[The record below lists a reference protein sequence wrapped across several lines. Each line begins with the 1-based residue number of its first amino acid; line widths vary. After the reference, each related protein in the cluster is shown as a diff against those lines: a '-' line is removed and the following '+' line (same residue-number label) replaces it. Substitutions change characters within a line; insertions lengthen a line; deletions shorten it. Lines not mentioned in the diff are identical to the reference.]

1 MGDAKLLLL
10 TILVILGL
18 VQSAPYG
25 SEKSKRPFCNAFTG
39 CGRKRSDPLLNALSG
54 VDSDY
59 GQMESSYQVSL
70 SRKNSSKFCKFGQQV
85 LFQFNEFFSQKIQ
98 NSKFEQQQIF
108 DLQDCR
114 AQHARGQNCTQNV

>member
-70 SRKNSSKFCKFGQQV
+70 CRKKLIKV
-85 LFQFNEFFSQKIQ
+85 L
-98 NSKFEQQQIF
+98 
-108 DLQDCR
+108 
-114 AQHARGQNCTQNV
+114 

>member
-10 TILVILGL
+10 LTTILVILGL

-59 GQMESSYQVSL
+59 GQMESSYQVSFFFFENL
-70 SRKNSSKFCKFGQQV
+70 DS
-85 LFQFNEFFSQKIQ
+85 EFLTVFLGS
-98 NSKFEQQQIF
+98 
-108 DLQDCR
+108 L
-114 AQHARGQNCTQNV
+114 

>member
-10 TILVILGL
+10 LTTILVILGL

-59 GQMESSYQVSL
+59 GQMESSYQVS
-70 SRKNSSKFCKFGQQV
+70 FG
-85 LFQFNEFFSQKIQ
+85 FFLKIWTL
-98 NSKFEQQQIF
+98 NF
-108 DLQDCR
+108 
-114 AQHARGQNCTQNV
+114 

>member
-70 SRKNSSKFCKFGQQV
+70 CRKNSSKFC
-85 LFQFNEFFSQKIQ
+85 NE
-98 NSKFEQQQIF
+98 NVE
-108 DLQDCR
+108 LR
-114 AQHARGQNCTQNV
+114 MGNC

>member
-10 TILVILGL
+10 LTTILVILGL

-25 SEKSKRPFCNAFTG
+25 SEKSKIPFCNAFTG

-59 GQMESSYQVSL
+59 GQMESSYQVSF
-70 SRKNSSKFCKFGQQV
+70 KKKFQV
-85 LFQFNEFFSQKIQ
+85 QYII
-98 NSKFEQQQIF
+98 IF
-108 DLQDCR
+108 DCFLGSLQKF
-114 AQHARGQNCTQNV
+114 

>member
-1 MGDAKLLLL
+1 MGVASQLPFSTLNMGDAKLLLT

-25 SEKSKRPFCNAFTG
+25 SEKSKRHFCNAFTG

-59 GQMESSYQVSL
+59 GQMGSSYQGPYRSSDGQRRFGFFPGYL
-70 SRKNSSKFCKFGQQV
+70 RKKRSAYSE
-85 LFQFNEFFSQKIQ
+85 EFVKNHI
-98 NSKFEQQQIF
+98 
-108 DLQDCR
+108 
-114 AQHARGQNCTQNV
+114 